1 MGIKRNEGKS
11 LIRGQKTWIRA
22 KNIIPGGTML
32 FSKNPDLFLPKKW
45 PAYFLK
51 TKGCKIWDLE
61 NNIYNDISL
70 MGVGTNIL
78 GYNYPAVEKK
88 VIQTIKNGNMS
99 TLNSEDEILL
109 AEKLVSLHP
118 WAEMVRLTRSGGE
131 ANAVAIRIARAAAGK
146 ANVAVCGYMV
156 GMIGIYRAIF
166 KIIKILINTNAEY
179 IHTRST

>member
-1 MGIKRNEGKS
+1 
-11 LIRGQKTWIRA
+11 
-22 KNIIPGGTML
+22 
-32 FSKNPDLFLPKKW
+32 
-45 PAYFLK
+45 
-51 TKGCKIWDLE
+51 
-61 NNIYNDISL
+61 

-131 ANAVAIRIARAAAGK
+131 ANAVAIRIARAATGK
-146 ANVAVCGYMV
+146 ANVAVCGYHGWHDWYLSSNIQNNTNLDKHLMPN
-156 GMIGIYRAIF
+156 ISTLGIPKNLKKTVFPFDYNDF
-166 KIIKILINTNAEY
+166 NQLKKIIDNNDIGVVKMEVQRNIKPKDKFLEKLEEY
-179 IHTRST
+179 VIKNQLY